1 MIHRVTFRAFVASTE
16 EAERVREAL
25 SLFVPDESI
34 SSTKAKG
41 HYGNRIEILDATLK
55 KKEGLAFFKKLRENI
70 PKHEMDRLYKEL
82 PRRVDEECQ
91 LHFRLDKQ
99 TAYKGEPHLTE
110 FGDSIHVCARI
121 ESYPARQEKAVKIA
135 EALL

>member
-16 EAERVREAL
+16 EARRVREAL

-41 HYGNRIEILDATLK
+41 HYGNEIEILDATLNK
-55 KKEGLAFFKKLRENI
+55 KDGLAFFNKLQKEV
-70 PKHEMDRLYKEL
+70 PKMEMDRLRSEL
-82 PRRVDEECQ
+82 SRRVDEECQ

-99 TAYKGEPHLTE
+99 SAYKGESHLTD

-121 ESYPARQEKAVKIA
+121 ESYPARQEKAMKIA

>member
-1 MIHRVTFRAFVASTE
+1 LIHRVTFRAFVASTE

-25 SLFVPDESI
+25 SLFVLNESI

-41 HYGNRIEILDATLK
+41 HYGNRIEILDATLN
-55 KKEGLAFFKKLRENI
+55 KKEGLAFFKKLKEEI
-70 PKHEMDRLYKEL
+70 PKLEMDRLCKEL
-82 PRRVDEECQ
+82 PKRVDEECQ

-99 TAYKGEPHLTE
+99 AAYKGESHLTD
-110 FGDSIHVCARI
+110 FGDSIHVCTRI
-121 ESYPARQEKAVKIA
+121 ESYPARREKAMKIA